1 MAGESCSLE
10 RDHIFIYILFVVVLN
25 LLEHVLDVGPLL
37 VGAGVEAGGVEAE
50 APVLVV
56 PHLHPVAGPG
66 VGGHQLLPKLALM
79 TMSRCN
85 T

>member
-10 RDHIFIYILFVVVLN
+10 ACHIVISTYILFVVVLN
-25 LLEHVLDVGPLL
+25 PLEHVLDVGPLL
-37 VGAGVEAGGVEAE
+37 VGAGVYAGGVESE

-56 PHLHPVAGPG
+56 AHLHLVARPG
-66 VGGHQLLPKLALM
+66 VARHQLL
-79 TMSRCN
+79 SRCN